1 MPPIV
6 GVAQTPSY
14 VPVQYSAAPA
24 PLSQSMSPSM
34 VSVSYAQP
42 SESLADF
49 LVLRAVVGVL
59 EHF

>member
-34 VSVSYAQP
+34 VSVSYAQTP
-42 SESLADF
+42 SYVPVQYSA
-49 LVLRAVVGVL
+49 APAP
-59 EHF
+59 